1 LTQQPVCGCSFRLS
15 HASALRR
22 LPQAL
27 EELLE
32 RGLMAHRNTL
42 SFWGKPLAQALEV
55 LAAEE
60 TAPTNVERVR
70 SLASALAQGETP
82 APLSPFEIQ
91 LIERALQQ
99 TAVPP
104 LRVAVPAAGYGL
116 MTRDE
121 LGARLKQWLDDLPSY
136 PALVDVSSEADGH
149 GG

>member
-1 LTQQPVCGCSFRLS
+1 
-15 HASALRR
+15 
-22 LPQAL
+22 
-27 EELLE
+27 
-32 RGLMAHRNTL
+32 NTL
-42 SFWGKPLAQALEV
+42 SFWGQPLAQALEA

-60 TAPTNVERVR
+60 ASVETNEIART
-70 SLASALAQGETP
+70 LAAALAEGDAP
-82 APLSPFEIQ
+82 RPLSPLEIQ

-104 LRVAVPAAGYGL
+104 LRVSLPATGYGL

-136 PALVDVSSEADGH
+136 PALVDVNSGNDGH

>member
-1 LTQQPVCGCSFRLS
+1 
-15 HASALRR
+15 

-27 EELLE
+27 EEVIQ
-32 RGLMAHRNTL
+32 RGLAAHRSTL
-42 SFWGKPLAQALEV
+42 SFWSQPLAQALEA

-60 TAPTNVERVR
+60 PTAAESERM
-70 SLASALAQGETP
+70 LALAAALAQQENGSAP
-82 APLSPFEIQ
+82 APENGSTHAPLGPSEIH

-104 LRVAVPAAGYGL
+104 LSISIPAASYGL

-136 PALVDVSSEADGH
+136 PALIDVTNDTDGH
-149 GG
+149 GD